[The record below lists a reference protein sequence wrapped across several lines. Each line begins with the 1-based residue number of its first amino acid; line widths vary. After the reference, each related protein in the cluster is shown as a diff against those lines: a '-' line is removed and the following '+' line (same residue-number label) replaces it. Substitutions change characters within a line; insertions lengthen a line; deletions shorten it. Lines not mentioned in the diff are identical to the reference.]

1 MQYAYC
7 RDCKSTWWPWHIAS
21 TLCRN
26 LAGCHEQRAAGT
38 LQCAL
43 NARGATEQDSHTMR
57 GLACSALLA
66 MAIMFAGSPAL
77 TTQVTMAEG
86 MDSLGSRLISY
97 LSRVVVCAAGS
108 GSTTHD
114 PLYSYTTHDSARLIL
129 QWTQAATRACHN
141 SIRQVLL

>member
-1 MQYAYC
+1 ML
-7 RDCKSTWWPWHIAS
+7 TWWSWRAIAYTCAHHRWRSVGS

-26 LAGCHEQRAAGT
+26 LAGYHEQRAARK
-38 LQCAL
+38 LQFAL
-43 NARGATEQDSHTMR
+43 STSGAVEQDRHTMK
-57 GLACSALLA
+57 GLTCSALLA

-114 PLYSYTTHDSARLIL
+114 PLYSYSGKQSLI
-129 QWTQAATRACHN
+129 TMIKAVGCNTRGRPC
-141 SIRQVLL
+141 V

>member
-1 MQYAYC
+1 
-7 RDCKSTWWPWHIAS
+7 
-21 TLCRN
+21 
-26 LAGCHEQRAAGT
+26 
-38 LQCAL
+38 
-43 NARGATEQDSHTMR
+43 MR

-86 MDSLGSRLISY
+86 MDSFGSRLISY

-114 PLYSYTTHDSARLIL
+114 PLYSYSS
-129 QWTQAATRACHN
+129 N
-141 SIRQVLL
+141 S